1 LEKKLKKASFKEDLE
16 GKQKEKSGGGNL
28 GISNNEQGK
37 REFVQQNIEKKRLI
51 HTDEIQTLNLT
62 DLLVSDLGQVSY
74 SKY

>member
-37 REFVQQNIEKKRLI
+37 REFVQQNIEKK
-51 HTDEIQTLNLT
+51 D
-62 DLLVSDLGQVSY
+62 
-74 SKY
+74 

>member
-1 LEKKLKKASFKEDLE
+1 MEKKLKKASFKEDLE